1 MPIRTK
7 TMTLPENCRQA
18 ADLMANEVLAWA
30 MSLLLVLA
38 LLSGCSGQKR
48 EVTYHPGEYQQLIER
63 QKVGYVPPADQI
75 SEPSTKDMSAQEL
88 NQLGDLYLQQGNPTL
103 AIVQYHKAVEA
114 DPSLF
119 RIHYKIGEMF
129 VKKGLP
135 HDAIEHF
142 KEVLKK
148 DERDLLSLEGA
159 GEAYFRMGDEKEAET
174 FFRKALEVNPDRWQ
188 TRNLLGTL
196 FDRRKRH
203 DEAIA
208 QYEQALQVKPD
219 EASLHNNMGLAY
231 YLLGRYE
238 DAVRSFQLA
247 LRTGSSQQ
255 KIHNNLGLALAKLNR
270 FQDALDSFRNGGNEA
285 EAYNNLGVYYL
296 SNDKA
301 GSAMACFQKAI
312 EVSPRYYEKGND
324 NLALA
329 RRTYEK
335 STRKEVATIKHPS
348 CLP

>member
-1 MPIRTK
+1 
-7 TMTLPENCRQA
+7 MTVYMEKM
-18 ADLMANEVLAWA
+18 ADLLIGQPAAKLTLGQIQAWNIMLMVFVL
-30 MSLLLVLA
+30 LA
-38 LLSGCSGQKR
+38 GCAGKQR

-63 QKVGYVPPADQI
+63 QKAGHVPPMDQV
-75 SEPSTKDMSAQEL
+75 SESSTKDLSAQEL

-135 HDAIEHF
+135 HDALDHF
-142 KEVLKK
+142 HEVLKK
-148 DERDLLSLEGA
+148 DERDVLSLEGA
-159 GEAYFRMGDEKEAET
+159 GEAYFRMGSEQDAEA
-174 FFRKALEVNPDRWQ
+174 FFHKALEVNPDRWQ

-196 FDRRKRH
+196 LDRQKRH

-255 KIHNNLGLALAKLNR
+255 KIHNNLGLALAKLDR
-270 FQDALDSFRNGGNEA
+270 FQDALDSFRNGGNDA

-301 GSAMACFQKAI
+301 GPAMACFQKAI
-312 EVSPRYYEKGND
+312 EASPRYYEKAND
-324 NLALA
+324 NLTLA
-329 RRTYEK
+329 KRAIEK
-335 STRKEVATIKHPS
+335 NNRQGSTTNTPPR

>member
-1 MPIRTK
+1 
-7 TMTLPENCRQA
+7 
-18 ADLMANEVLAWA
+18 
-30 MSLLLVLA
+30 MSLLIA
-38 LLSGCSGQKR
+38 LSLLPGCAEEKR

-63 QKVGYVPPADQI
+63 QKAGHVPPADQV
-75 SEPSTKDMSAQEL
+75 SESSTKDMSPQEL
-88 NQLGDLYLQQGNPTL
+88 NQLGDFFLQQGNPTM

-135 HDAIEHF
+135 HDALEHF
-142 KEVLKK
+142 HEVLKK
-148 DERDLLSLEGA
+148 DERDVLALEGA
-159 GEAYFRMGDEKEAET
+159 GEAYFRAGNEKDAEA
-174 FFRKALEVNPDRWQ
+174 FFHKALAVNPDRWQ

-196 FDRRKRH
+196 LDRQKRH
-203 DEAIA
+203 EEAIA
-208 QYEQALQVKPD
+208 QYEQALRVKPN

-231 YLLGRYE
+231 YLLGRHE
-238 DAVRSFQLA
+238 EAVRSFQQA
-247 LRTGSSQQ
+247 LRTGSNQP

-270 FQDALDSFRNGGNEA
+270 FQDALDSFRNGGNDA

-296 SNDKA
+296 SSGKA
-301 GSAMACFQKAI
+301 GLAVACFEKAI
-312 EVSPRYYEKGND
+312 TVSPRFYEKGND

-335 STRKEVATIKHPS
+335 STRKEGATIKHPS

>member
-1 MPIRTK
+1 MFMEGK
-7 TMTLPENCRQA
+7 MTDHAFEKPKPPGRMTQIQA
-18 ADLMANEVLAWA
+18 CVISLMVSVVLA
-30 MSLLLVLA
+30 
-38 LLSGCSGQKR
+38 GCAGQKR
-48 EVTYHPGEYQQLIER
+48 EVTYQPGEYQEFIER
-63 QKVGYVPPADQI
+63 QKAGHVPPMDQI
-75 SEPSTKDMSAQEL
+75 SESPAKDLSAQEL

-114 DPSLF
+114 DPLLF

-135 HDAIEHF
+135 HDALEHF
-142 KEVLKK
+142 QEVLKK
-148 DERDLLSLEGA
+148 DERDVLSLEGI
-159 GEAYFRMGDEKEAET
+159 GEAYFRMGNEKDAEAS
-174 FFRKALEVNPDRWQ
+174 FHKALEVNPDRWQ

-196 FDRRKRH
+196 LDRQKRH
-203 DEAIA
+203 EEAIA
-208 QYEQALQVKPD
+208 QYEQALQVKPN
-219 EASLHNNMGLAY
+219 EASLHNNIGLAY
-231 YLLGRYE
+231 YLQGRYE
-238 DAVRSFQLA
+238 DAVSSFHYA

-270 FQDALDSFRNGGNEA
+270 FQDALDSFKNGGNDA

-301 GSAMACFQKAI
+301 GPAVACFQKAI
-312 EVSPRYYEKGND
+312 EVSPRYYDKGND

-335 STRKEVATIKHPS
+335 STRQEGATIKHPS

>member
-1 MPIRTK
+1 MIAERMAHRMIEKTLIRQC
-7 TMTLPENCRQA
+7 MDHIPAVSVALV
-18 ADLMANEVLAWA
+18 VLAV
-30 MSLLLVLA
+30 LV
-38 LLSGCSGQKR
+38 GCAGQKR
-48 EVTYHPGEYQQLIER
+48 EVTYQPGEYQQFIER
-63 QKVGYVPPADQI
+63 QKAGHVPPMDQI
-75 SEPSTKDMSAQEL
+75 SESPAKDLSAQEL
-88 NQLGDLYLQQGNPTL
+88 NQLGDLYLQQGNPSL

-135 HDAIEHF
+135 HDALEHF
-142 KEVLKK
+142 QAVLKQ
-148 DERDLLSLEGA
+148 DERDVLSLEGL
-159 GEAYFRMGDEKEAET
+159 GEAYFRMGREKDAEAN
-174 FFRKALEVNPDRWQ
+174 FHKALEVNPDRWQ

-196 FDRRKRH
+196 LDRQKRH

-208 QYEQALQVKPD
+208 QYEQALRVKPD
-219 EASLHNNMGLAY
+219 EASLHNNIGLAY
-231 YLLGRYE
+231 YLLGRYD
-238 DAVRSFQLA
+238 DAVRSFQQA

-270 FQDALDSFRNGGNEA
+270 YQDALDSFRSGGTDA

-301 GSAMACFQKAI
+301 GPALACFEKAI
-312 EVSPRYYEKGND
+312 EVSPRFYEKAND
-324 NLALA
+324 NLTLA
-329 RRTYEK
+329 KRKFEKRTSRGK
-335 STRKEVATIKHPS
+335 TNPTSLQ

>member
-1 MPIRTK
+1 MSVNVGK
-7 TMTLPENCRQA
+7 MTNLLIGQPAAKLTLGQIQA
-18 ADLMANEVLAWA
+18 WKIMLMV
-30 MSLLLVLA
+30 LVLLA
-38 LLSGCSGQKR
+38 GCAGQKR

-63 QKVGYVPPADQI
+63 QKAGHVPPADQV
-75 SEPSTKDMSAQEL
+75 SESSTKDMSAQEL

-135 HDAIEHF
+135 QDALEHF
-142 KEVLKK
+142 QEVLKNDEK
-148 DERDLLSLEGA
+148 DVLSLEGA
-159 GEAYFRMGDEKEAET
+159 GEAYFRMGNEKDAEA
-174 FFRKALEVNPDRWQ
+174 FFHKTLEVNPDRWQ

-196 FDRRKRH
+196 LDRQKRH

-270 FQDALDSFRNGGNEA
+270 FQDALDSFRNGGNDA

-301 GSAMACFQKAI
+301 GPAVACFEKAI
-312 EVSPRYYEKGND
+312 AVSPRFYEKGSD

-335 STRKEVATIKHPS
+335 SARKEGATIKHPS